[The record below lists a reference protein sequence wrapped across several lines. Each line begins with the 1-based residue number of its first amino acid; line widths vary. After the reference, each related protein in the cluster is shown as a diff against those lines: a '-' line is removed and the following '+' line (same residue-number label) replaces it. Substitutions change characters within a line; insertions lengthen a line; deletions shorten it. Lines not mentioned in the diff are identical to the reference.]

1 MEKLIISV
9 LTVFILI
16 EGFEGEFSNPSVTNI
31 IKWIATIIMLIC
43 YVITERMKKSKSK

>member
-9 LTVFILI
+9 LTILILI
-16 EGFEGEFSNPSVTNI
+16 EGFEGEFSDPSVTNI

-43 YVITERMKKSKSK
+43 YVITERMKKSKNQ